1 MIENSFQ
8 DNNDTLTVTFG
19 SGSILI
25 RPTPF
30 LASHSPSINAFFGSP
45 CQVYE
50 LNSYSRIGNLD
61 TIAKPLQTKHKYQF
75 ISMQLF
81 GA

>member
-1 MIENSFQ
+1 MIDNNFQ
-8 DNNDTLTVTFG
+8 DGNDTLTVTFG

-50 LNSYSRIGNLD
+50 LNSYSWIGNLD
-61 TIAKPLQTKHKYQF
+61 TIANPLQTKHKYEF
-75 ISMQLF
+75 IPMPLF
-81 GA
+81 VA

>member
-1 MIENSFQ
+1 MVNNFQ
-8 DNNDTLTVTFG
+8 DGNDTLTVTFG

-50 LNSYSRIGNLD
+50 LNSYSWIGNLD
-61 TIAKPLQTKHKYQF
+61 TIANPLQTKHKYEF
-75 ISMQLF
+75 IPMPLF
-81 GA
+81 VA